1 MDRTSVAEK
10 YDRMQRQCQGGH
22 GMFLIDKLCVEG
34 GICVL
39 DPGCGSGFLTATLA
53 ERVGAEGK
61 VVGVDPNEEGLDVA
75 RFKYGGISNLTFFNG
90 SGERFP
96 TGPYDVVFSIFV
108 LQWIEDK
115 ALVFQRVYDNLKIGG
130 KFALQCPDGPA
141 PSIWEILSPS
151 VCHSLHFC
159 SSHQYEGLATQHGF
173 EIEQKSV
180 ETVRLDFENVDK
192 YIEWSLATM
201 NINND
206 QINPNTIIEARK
218 KFSAKPFASFNTILY
233 ILRRTG

>member
-1 MDRTSVAEK
+1 M
-10 YDRMQRQCQGGH
+10 
-22 GMFLIDKLCVEG
+22 
-34 GICVL
+34 
-39 DPGCGSGFLTATLA
+39 
-53 ERVGAEGK
+53 
-61 VVGVDPNEEGLDVA
+61 
-75 RFKYGGISNLTFFNG
+75 
-90 SGERFP
+90 
-96 TGPYDVVFSIFV
+96 
-108 LQWIEDK
+108 
-115 ALVFQRVYDNLKIGG
+115 
-130 KFALQCPDGPA
+130 
-141 PSIWEILSPS
+141 
-151 VCHSLHFC
+151 
-159 SSHQYEGLATQHGF
+159 ATQHGF